1 MPMLTIISFLSS
13 KIGIIKTCEQR
24 KEIDTT
30 DDYYNNG
37 NIKLRKI
44 GNIRGTPGKK
54 STQTNKN
61 KGCIYQYNKCIERNS
76 RSVDSAQ
83 KKL

>member
-1 MPMLTIISFLSS
+1 MLTIISFLSS

-37 NIKLRKI
+37 NIKLRK
-44 GNIRGTPGKK
+44 NRE
-54 STQTNKN
+54 
-61 KGCIYQYNKCIERNS
+61 YQRDT
-76 RSVDSAQ
+76 R
-83 KKL
+83 